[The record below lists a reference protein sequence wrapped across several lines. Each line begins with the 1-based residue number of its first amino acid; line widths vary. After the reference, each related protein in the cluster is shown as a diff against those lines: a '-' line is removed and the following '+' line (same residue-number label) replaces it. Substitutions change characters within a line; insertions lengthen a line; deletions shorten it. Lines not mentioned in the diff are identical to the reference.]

1 MFELRRGHST
11 DAFKGHIEYRGI
23 DQLPPSR
30 LCFSLVAN
38 TRTLD
43 LAASDDVSLNRWL
56 DRIGEMMS
64 RPRDVVVVTA
74 SPAAQDLMPKIVT
87 SPSRVDGK
95 TKERWRRKM
104 GKYVR
109 GSLRTNPVFFTLVL
123 EWVNF
128 TNTLDTQVRKNHIAG
143 VLTLLKEGCPV
154 DLALETNQTADA
166 SVDTAL
172 LLSCQA
178 GHDTMVCSSVIDL
191 LWQSVL
197 LYLIESVCLRIS
209 VWSSCYHEN
218 SIPLS
223 TSILLTFSNI
233 NTPNASNI
241 GTDTTSKR
249 CIR

>member
-23 DQLPPSR
+23 DQLPPPR

-43 LAASDDVSLNRWL
+43 LAANDDVTLNRWL

-74 SPAAQDLMPKIVT
+74 SPAAQELMPKTIT

-104 GKYVR
+104 GKY
-109 GSLRTNPVFFTLVL
+109 
-123 EWVNF
+123 
-128 TNTLDTQVRKNHIAG
+128 VRKNHIAG

-178 GHDTMVCSSVIDL
+178 GHDTMVRKIREYSPIAKHHSTKSL
-191 LWQSVL
+191 LH
-197 LYLIESVCLRIS
+197 I
-209 VWSSCYHEN
+209 
-218 SIPLS
+218 
-223 TSILLTFSNI
+223 T
-233 NTPNASNI
+233 
-241 GTDTTSKR
+241 
-249 CIR
+249 